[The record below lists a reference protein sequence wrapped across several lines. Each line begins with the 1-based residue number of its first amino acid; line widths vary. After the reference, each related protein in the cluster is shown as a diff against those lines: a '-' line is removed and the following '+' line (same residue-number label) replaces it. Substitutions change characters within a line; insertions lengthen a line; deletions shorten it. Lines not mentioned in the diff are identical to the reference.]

1 MLKFLNPRGVI
12 MKLTLEFNK
21 EKYVIDNPNIEPLEA
36 DLDVNQLE
44 PLWEALKSKLQVDKA
59 PQE

>member
-1 MLKFLNPRGVI
+1 MLNYSNLKGTI
-12 MKLTLEFNK
+12 MKLTLEINK

-44 PLWEALKSKLQVDKA
+44 PLWEALKSRLQVDKA